1 MSSENQN
8 IKAYRITFISILA
21 VLTIFRLIYAR
32 LLPLSAD
39 EAYFWQWSRHLD
51 LSYYEHPPMT
61 GIVVALFTLFKGTL
75 LTVRLAPIVLV
86 LGTTILVYLLAK
98 EMFQD
103 ERVAF
108 WSALLV
114 NIAPIFAVGAVI
126 TTTDAPLGIFWM
138 LTLYFVYK
146 ATNSQKQYW
155 WWLSGLAL
163 GFSFLT
169 KFISIYIPISVF
181 LFLLF
186 SKEKRKWLL
195 RKEPYLALLLSL
207 LVFSPVIIWNASR
220 GWVTFKY
227 NLGMRYISG
236 DTSLKFKYFLEYFG
250 GQSFILSPFLFI
262 GCLAGII
269 HSAYRGFKH
278 NDDKYLFLFFTSIV
292 VILVFGIYSWFDR
305 VAPHWVACGYFTAFI
320 AVAVLFFGRER
331 KKFYRTLWIAIV
343 SLAIFM
349 TVFIHAVP
357 VYPKI
362 LTSIVNS
369 ERGGPKRLTVF
380 LSGWMKDLG
389 KKVSMVKKQMPEDT
403 FILCRGYA
411 LASYVAFY
419 TDDQYETYSI
429 GQSTPHGHSY
439 RYWSDFDSL
448 IGKDAIFVKGG
459 EKEGGYIKK
468 LRTAFD
474 EIKKE
479 PVFEVTRDGEV
490 IKEFSIWRCYNFKG
504 FEEKVGSIN

>member
-1 MSSENQN
+1 MGEEDYN
-8 IKAYRITFISILA
+8 IKVYRITFISILA

-61 GIVVALFTLFKGTL
+61 GIVVALFTLFKSTL
-75 LTVRLAPIVLV
+75 LTVRLAPIFLV
-86 LGTTILVYLLAK
+86 LGTTILVYLLAR
-98 EMFQD
+98 EIFQD

-108 WSALLV
+108 WSGILI

-126 TTTDAPLGIFWM
+126 TTTDAPLAIFWM

-146 ATNSQKQYW
+146 ATNSRKQYW

-169 KFISIYIPISVF
+169 KFISISIPISIF

-186 SKEKRKWLL
+186 SKEKRKWLM
-195 RKEPYLALLLSL
+195 RKEPYLALFLSL

-227 NLGMRYISG
+227 NLGMRYISS
-236 DTSLKFKYFLEYFG
+236 DTSLKFRYFLEYFG
-250 GQSFILSPFLFI
+250 GQTFILSPFLFI

-269 HSAYRGFKH
+269 NSGYRGFKN
-278 NDDKYLFLFFTSIV
+278 NDDKSLFLFFTSV
-292 VILVFGIYSWFDR
+292 VVLLIFGIYSWFDR
-305 VAPHWVACGYFTAFI
+305 VAPHWVSCSYLTAFI
-320 AVAVLFFGRER
+320 AMAILFFGRER
-331 KKFYRTLWIAIV
+331 KKVYRTLWIAIV
-343 SLAIFM
+343 SLAILM
-349 TVFIHAVP
+349 TVFIHVVP

-362 LTSIVNS
+362 LTSIINS
-369 ERGGPKRLTVF
+369 KRGGPKGLEVF

-389 KKVSMVKKQMPEDT
+389 KKVSVIKKEMSEDS

-419 TDDQYETYSI
+419 TDSQYETYSI

-459 EKEGGYIKK
+459 ENEDGYIEK
-468 LRTAFD
+468 LSPAFD
-474 EIKKE
+474 EIRKE
-479 PVFEVTRDGEV
+479 PVFEITRDGEV
-490 IKEFSIWRCYNFKG
+490 IKKFSIWRCYNFKG
-504 FEEKVGSIN
+504 FEEKIDSID

>member
-1 MSSENQN
+1 MSGEDQK
-8 IKAYRITFISILA
+8 IKTYRITFISILS
-21 VLTIFRLIYAR
+21 VITILRLIYAR

-39 EAYFWQWSRHLD
+39 EAYFWQWSRHLA
-51 LSYYEHPPMT
+51 LSYYEQPPLT
-61 GIVVALFTLFKGTL
+61 GIIVALFTLFKSTL

-126 TTTDAPLGIFWM
+126 TTTDSPLGFFWM

-169 KFISIYIPISVF
+169 KFISIFIPLSVF

-186 SKEKRKWLL
+186 SKEKRKWLM
-195 RKEPYLALLLSL
+195 RKEPYLAFLLSL

-227 NLGMRYISG
+227 NLGMRYMSG
-236 DTSLKFKYFLEYFG
+236 DVSLKFKYFLEYLG
-250 GQSFILSPFLFI
+250 GQAFIISPFLFI
-262 GCLAGII
+262 GCVAGII
-269 HSAYRGFKH
+269 HSAYRGFKD
-278 NDDKYLFLFFTSIV
+278 NDDKSLFLFFTSIV
-292 VILVFGIYSWFDR
+292 VILMFGIYSWFDR
-305 VAPHWVACGYFTAFI
+305 VAPHWVACGYLIAFI

-331 KKFYRTLWIAIV
+331 KKFYRPLWIAII
-343 SLAIFM
+343 SFGIFM

-362 LTSIVNS
+362 LTSIVKS
-369 ERGGPKRLTVF
+369 KAGGPKRLEVF
-380 LSGWMKDLG
+380 LSGWMKDLA
-389 KKVSMVKKQMPEDT
+389 KKLSMLKKEMPEDT

-411 LASYVAFY
+411 LASYMAFY
-419 TDDQYETYSI
+419 TDGQYETYSI
-429 GQSTPHGHSY
+429 GQSTTHGHSY
-439 RYWSDFDSL
+439 QYWSDFDSL

-459 EKEGGYIKK
+459 EKESGYIKK
-468 LRTAFD
+468 LKLAFD

-479 PVFEVTRDGEV
+479 PVFKVTRDGEV
-490 IKEFSIWRCYNFKG
+490 IKRFSIWRCYNFKG
-504 FEEKVGSIN
+504 F

>member
-1 MSSENQN
+1 MNSEGLK
-8 IKAYRITFISILA
+8 IRAYRITFIVILG

-61 GIVVALFTLFKGTL
+61 GIVVALFTLFKSTL
-75 LTVRLAPIVLV
+75 LTIRLGPIVLV
-86 LGTTILVYLLAK
+86 LGTTILVYFLAK

-108 WSALLV
+108 WSGLLV
-114 NIAPIFAVGAVI
+114 NIAPVFAVGAII

-146 ATNSQKQYW
+146 AISSQKRYW

-169 KFISIYIPISVF
+169 KFISIFIPVSVF

-186 SKEKRKWLL
+186 SKEKRKWLT
-195 RKEPYLALLLSL
+195 RKEPYLALILSL

-227 NLGMRYISG
+227 NLGMRYISS
-236 DTSLKFKYFLEYFG
+236 DTSLKFRYFLEYFG
-250 GQSFILSPFLFI
+250 GQAFILSPFLFI
-262 GCLAGII
+262 GCMAGII
-269 HSAYRGFKH
+269 NSAYRGFKN
-278 NDDKYLFLFFTSIV
+278 NDDKSLFLFFTSIV
-292 VILVFGIYSWFDR
+292 VLLMFGIYSWFDR
-305 VAPHWVACGYFTAFI
+305 VAPHWVACGYLTAFI
-320 AVAVLFFGRER
+320 AATVLFLGRER
-331 KKFYRTLWIAIV
+331 KKFYRTIWIALV
-343 SLAIFM
+343 SFSVFM
-349 TVFIHAVP
+349 TAFVHAVP
-357 VYPKI
+357 IYPKI

-369 ERGGPKRLTVF
+369 EKGGPKRLRVF

-389 KKVSMVKKQMPEDT
+389 EKVSSIKKEMTEDT

-419 TDDQYETYSI
+419 TDGQCETYSI
-429 GQSTPHGHSY
+429 GQTTPHGHSY

-448 IGKDAIFVKGG
+448 IGKDAIFVKEG
-459 EKEGGYIKK
+459 EKEGGYTEK
-468 LRTAFD
+468 LTLAFD
-474 EIKKE
+474 EIRKE
-479 PVFEVTRDGEV
+479 PVFEIRRDGEV
-490 IKEFSIWRCYNFKG
+490 IKKFSIWRCYNFRG
-504 FEEKVGSIN
+504 FEENASSMY

>member
-1 MSSENQN
+1 MSGEDQK
-8 IKAYRITFISILA
+8 IKTYRITFISILS
-21 VLTIFRLIYAR
+21 VITILRLIYAR

-39 EAYFWQWSRHLD
+39 EAYFWQWSRHLA

-61 GIVVALFTLFKGTL
+61 AIFVALFTLFKDTL

-126 TTTDAPLGIFWM
+126 TTTDSPLGFFWM

-169 KFISIYIPISVF
+169 KFISIFIPLSVF

-186 SKEKRKWLL
+186 SKEKRKWLM
-195 RKEPYLALLLSL
+195 RKEPYLAFLLSL

-227 NLGMRYISG
+227 NLGMRYLSS
-236 DTSLKFKYFLEYFG
+236 DVSLKFKYFLEYFG
-250 GQSFILSPFLFI
+250 GQALIISPFLFI
-262 GCLAGII
+262 GCMAGII
-269 HSAYRGFKH
+269 HSAYRGFKD
-278 NDDKYLFLFFTSIV
+278 NDNKSLFLFFTSIV
-292 VILVFGIYSWFDR
+292 VILIFGIYSWFDR
-305 VAPHWVACGYFTAFI
+305 VAPHWVACGYLTAFI
-320 AVAVLFFGRER
+320 AAAVLFFRWK
-331 KKFYRTLWIAIV
+331 KKFYRSLGIV
-343 SLAIFM
+343 TISFGIFM

-362 LTSIVNS
+362 LTSIVKS
-369 ERGGPKRLTVF
+369 KGGGPKRLEVF
-380 LSGWMKDLG
+380 LSGWMKDLA
-389 KKVSMVKKQMPEDT
+389 KKLSMLKKEMPEDT

-411 LASYVAFY
+411 LASYMAFY
-419 TDDQYETYSI
+419 TDGQYETYSI
-429 GQSTPHGHSY
+429 GQSTTHGHSY
-439 RYWSDFDSL
+439 QYWSDFDSL

-459 EKEGGYIKK
+459 EKESGYIKK
-468 LRTAFD
+468 LRLAFD
-474 EIKKE
+474 KIRKE
-479 PVFEVTRDGEV
+479 PVFKVTTDGEV
-490 IKEFSIWRCYNFKG
+490 IKRFSIWRCYNFKG
-504 FEEKVGSIN
+504 FKQNASSIN

>member
-1 MSSENQN
+1 MGGEDQN
-8 IKAYRITFISILA
+8 IKVYRITFISILA
-21 VLTIFRLIYAR
+21 ALTMFRIIYAR

-61 GIVVALFTLFKGTL
+61 GIVVALFTLFKSTL

-86 LGTTILVYLLAK
+86 LGTTILVYLLAR

-108 WSALLV
+108 WSGLLV
-114 NIAPIFAVGAVI
+114 NIAPIFAVGAII

-169 KFISIYIPISVF
+169 KFVSISIPISVF

-227 NLGMRYISG
+227 NLGMRYISS
-236 DTSLKFKYFLEYFG
+236 DASLKFRYFLEYLG
-250 GQSFILSPFLFI
+250 GQSFILSPFLFM
-262 GCLAGII
+262 GSLAGII
-269 HSAYRGFKH
+269 HSAYRGFKYK
-278 NDDKYLFLFFTSIV
+278 DDKFLFLFFTSV
-292 VILVFGIYSWFDR
+292 VILLIFGVYSWFDR
-305 VAPHWVACGYFTAFI
+305 VAPHWVCCGYLTAFI
-320 AVAVLFFGRER
+320 ATSVLFFKQER
-331 KKFYRTLWIAIV
+331 KKLYRPLWITIV
-343 SLAIFM
+343 SFAIFM
-349 TVFIHAVP
+349 TVLIHAVP
-357 VYPKI
+357 
-362 LTSIVNS
+362 
-369 ERGGPKRLTVF
+369 
-380 LSGWMKDLG
+380 
-389 KKVSMVKKQMPEDT
+389 
-403 FILCRGYA
+403 
-411 LASYVAFY
+411 
-419 TDDQYETYSI
+419 
-429 GQSTPHGHSY
+429 
-439 RYWSDFDSL
+439 
-448 IGKDAIFVKGG
+448 
-459 EKEGGYIKK
+459 
-468 LRTAFD
+468 
-474 EIKKE
+474 
-479 PVFEVTRDGEV
+479 
-490 IKEFSIWRCYNFKG
+490 
-504 FEEKVGSIN
+504 

>member
-1 MSSENQN
+1 
-8 IKAYRITFISILA
+8 
-21 VLTIFRLIYAR
+21 
-32 LLPLSAD
+32 
-39 EAYFWQWSRHLD
+39 
-51 LSYYEHPPMT
+51 
-61 GIVVALFTLFKGTL
+61 
-75 LTVRLAPIVLV
+75 
-86 LGTTILVYLLAK
+86 
-98 EMFQD
+98 
-103 ERVAF
+103 
-108 WSALLV
+108 
-114 NIAPIFAVGAVI
+114 
-126 TTTDAPLGIFWM
+126 
-138 LTLYFVYK
+138 
-146 ATNSQKQYW
+146 
-155 WWLSGLAL
+155 LAL

-169 KFISIYIPISVF
+169 KFISICIPISVF

-195 RKEPYLALLLSL
+195 RKEPYLALFLSL

-220 GWVTFKY
+220 GWATFKY
-227 NLGMRYISG
+227 NLGMRYMSG

-269 HSAYRGFKH
+269 HSAHRGFKH
-278 NDDKYLFLFFTSIV
+278 NDDKYLFLFFTSVV
-292 VILVFGIYSWFDR
+292 VILMFGIYSLFDR

-331 KKFYRTLWIAIV
+331 KKFYRTLWIVII
-343 SLAIFM
+343 SFAIFM
-349 TVFIHAVP
+349 TVFIHIVP

-362 LTSIVNS
+362 LTTVVTSG
-369 ERGGPKRLTVF
+369 RGSTKSLKVF

-389 KKVSMVKKQMPEDT
+389 KRLSMIKKEMDKDT

-411 LASYVAFY
+411 LASYMAFY
-419 TDDQYETYSI
+419 TDNQYETYSI
-429 GQSTPHGHSY
+429 GQHTPHGHSY

-448 IGKDAIFVKGG
+448 IGKDAIFVKEG

-468 LRTAFD
+468 LRFAFN

-479 PVFEVTRDGEV
+479 PVFKVTRDGEV

-504 FEEKVGSIN
+504 FEEKVDSIN

>member
-1 MSSENQN
+1 MGGEDQN
-8 IKAYRITFISILA
+8 IRAYRITFVSILA
-21 VLTIFRLIYAR
+21 VLTIFRIIYAR

-39 EAYFWQWSRHLD
+39 EAYFWQWSRHLG

-61 GIVVALFTLFKGTL
+61 AIIVALFTLFKGTL

-86 LGTTILVYLLAK
+86 LGTTILVYLLAR

-108 WSALLV
+108 WSGILV
-114 NIAPIFAVGAVI
+114 SIAPIFAVGAVI

-146 ATNSQKQYW
+146 AINSRKQYW
-155 WWLSGLAL
+155 WWLSGLAM

-169 KFISIYIPISVF
+169 KFVSIFIPISIF

-195 RKEPYLALLLSL
+195 RKEPYLALFLSL

-227 NLGMRYISG
+227 NLGMRYISS
-236 DTSLKFKYFLEYFG
+236 DASLKFKYFLEYLG
-250 GQSFILSPFLFI
+250 GQAFILSPFLFV

-269 HSAYRGFKH
+269 NSGYRGFKY
-278 NDDKYLFLFFTSIV
+278 NDDKSLFLFFTSIV
-292 VILVFGIYSWFDR
+292 VLLMFGIYSWFDR
-305 VAPHWVACGYFTAFI
+305 VAPHWVSCGYLTAFI
-320 AVAVLFFGRER
+320 AAAILFFGRER
-331 KKFYRTLWIAIV
+331 KKVYRTLWIAIV
-343 SLAIFM
+343 SFAILM
-349 TVFIHAVP
+349 TVFIHVVP

-362 LTSIVNS
+362 LTSITS
-369 ERGGPKRLTVF
+369 SKRGAPRGLEVF

-389 KKVSMVKKQMPEDT
+389 KKVSMIKKKMPEDT

-419 TDDQYETYSI
+419 TDNQCETYSI

-459 EKEGGYIKK
+459 EKEGGYIEK
-468 LRTAFD
+468 LSPAFD
-474 EIKKE
+474 EIRKE
-479 PVFEVTRDGEV
+479 PVFEITRDGEV
-490 IKEFSIWRCYNFKG
+490 IKKFSIWRCYNFKG
-504 FEEKVGSIN
+504 FEEEKGSIN